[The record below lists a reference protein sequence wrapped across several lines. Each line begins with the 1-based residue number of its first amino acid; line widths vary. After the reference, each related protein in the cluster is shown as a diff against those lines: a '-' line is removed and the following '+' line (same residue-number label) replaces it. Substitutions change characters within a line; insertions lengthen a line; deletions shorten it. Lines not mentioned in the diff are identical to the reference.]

1 LLPGLRVYLRIVAK
15 ATSRAAGSQAM
26 DDISRFSASLRG
38 GTAFASG
45 ISFSFKLTI
54 MNTVEKPAFRNISAF
69 EAASLIRS
77 EPPAIVFDVRD
88 MASYQAGHVDGAAHL
103 SEDRLM
109 AWMKRLPKDAP
120 VIIYCY
126 KGNASKVYAQ
136 MFVDFRYT
144 SVFSVDGGYEPLAVA
159 LASPVAA

>member
-1 LLPGLRVYLRIVAK
+1 
-15 ATSRAAGSQAM
+15 
-26 DDISRFSASLRG
+26 
-38 GTAFASG
+38 
-45 ISFSFKLTI
+45 
-54 MNTVEKPAFRNISAF
+54 MNAVENPTFRNISVC
-69 EAASLIRS
+69 EAASLIRN

-109 AWMKRLPKDAP
+109 AWMKRLPKDVP

-126 KGNASKVYAQ
+126 KGNASKIYAQ

-144 SVFSVDGGYEPLAVA
+144 SVFSVDGGYAPLADA
-159 LASPVAA
+159 LASPVAV

>member
-1 LLPGLRVYLRIVAK
+1 MIYSTIVAK
-15 ATSRAAGSQAM
+15 ATSRAAGLQAM
-26 DDISRFSASLRG
+26 DDISRFSANPRG
-38 GTAFASG
+38 GTAFASEV
-45 ISFSFKLTI
+45 SFSFKLTI
-54 MNTVEKPAFRNISAF
+54 MNTVEKPVFRNISACD
-69 EAASLIRS
+69 AASLIRS

-159 LASPVAA
+159 LASPVTA